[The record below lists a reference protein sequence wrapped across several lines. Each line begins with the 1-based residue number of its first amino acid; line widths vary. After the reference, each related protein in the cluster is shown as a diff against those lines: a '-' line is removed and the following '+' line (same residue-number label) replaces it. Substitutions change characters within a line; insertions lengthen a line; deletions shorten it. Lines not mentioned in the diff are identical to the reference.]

1 MTGTT
6 WSNLMEL
13 GIRLRDDGLDL
24 QSISP
29 LFEAANHD
37 DATDEQVAR
46 ANSALCVSYRK
57 LGMLGDA
64 EVHAKLADAA
74 AKRSGDVLLQAACLR
89 DHAEV
94 RHEMAM
100 NARGKWR
107 RQMLDKAADMLWESR
122 QLIRSIKPLD
132 QAELAATESF
142 LSLVKYHL
150 MGNGRA
156 NGAASVA
163 TFAMLDER
171 GTPQHVYHV
180 NALIRY
186 IRILPWSQ
194 RGRWARKAL
203 TLLPAAG
210 LESRRRDVLVARHL
224 GDRGYRI
231 AKQVAQRLRR

>member
-1 MTGTT
+1 
-6 WSNLMEL
+6 MEL

-29 LFEAANHD
+29 LFDAAYHD
-37 DATDEQVAR
+37 DATDEQAAR
-46 ANSALCVSYRK
+46 AHSALCVSYRK
-57 LGMLGDA
+57 LGLLNNA
-64 EVHAKLADAA
+64 ELHGKFAVAA
-74 AKRSGDVLLQAACLR
+74 ALRSGDVLLEAACLR

-107 RQMLDKAADMLWESR
+107 RQMLDKAADMIWESR

-132 QAELAATESF
+132 HAEYAATESF
-142 LSLVKYHL
+142 AALVKYHL
-150 MGNGRA
+150 VGKGRVE
-156 NGAASVA
+156 GASSVT
-163 TFAMLDER
+163 TFAMLDEK

-203 TLLPAAG
+203 ALLPAAG
-210 LESRRRDVLVARHL
+210 LESRRRDVLVARHF
-224 GDRGYRI
+224 GDRGYRL
-231 AKQVAQRLRR
+231 AKKVVQRLRR